1 MDRDLAF
8 RPAGELAALVRTGET
23 SSTEIVAN
31 ALARIDEVGG
41 RLNCFT
47 AVWHDEA
54 AGVAADADAAV
65 RAGRPLG
72 PLHGVPVAVKD
83 TSPVAGRRTT
93 LGSYTHEHWV
103 PDRDAYVVGALRRA
117 GAVIVAQTTSPEFAH
132 SLITDSPLW
141 GPTRNPWD
149 LDRSTGGSSGGSG
162 AAVASGCVPVA
173 EGSDMGGSVRIPAAW
188 CGVVG
193 LKPGLGR
200 IPMDVL
206 PGLFDNIS
214 HHGPIARCVD
224 DARLFL
230 AAVQGPDDADI
241 FSVTTPL
248 DLTSPLDGD
257 LRGLRLGLSV
267 DLGCWA
273 VNAEIASAV
282 CAAAD
287 ALRSAGALVDDVNL
301 PMTARDEA
309 VWVDLWGVFMAANYG
324 HLVEEFAAVM
334 DRSVLDLIELG
345 NSLSAVH
352 LKRLEVER
360 TDLWRRVSAVLA
372 DHDAILCPTMAVPP
386 EPAAK
391 ADQNRGPW
399 PDDDRYHAPD
409 MTAVWNLVSPC
420 PAMSVPCGFHA
431 VGLPIGLQIVGRR
444 WREDT
449 VLRVGRAVEI
459 ALPEVS
465 AARPPS

>member
-1 MDRDLAF
+1 M
-8 RPAGELAALVRTGET
+8 
-23 SSTEIVAN
+23 
-31 ALARIDEVGG
+31 
-41 RLNCFT
+41 
-47 AVWHDEA
+47 
-54 AGVAADADAAV
+54 
-65 RAGRPLG
+65 
-72 PLHGVPVAVKD
+72 
-83 TSPVAGRRTT
+83 
-93 LGSYTHEHWV
+93 
-103 PDRDAYVVGALRRA
+103 
-117 GAVIVAQTTSPEFAH
+117 
-132 SLITDSPLW
+132 
-141 GPTRNPWD
+141 
-149 LDRSTGGSSGGSG
+149 
-162 AAVASGCVPVA
+162 
-173 EGSDMGGSVRIPAAW
+173 
-188 CGVVG
+188 
-193 LKPGLGR
+193 
-200 IPMDVL
+200 
-206 PGLFDNIS
+206 
-214 HHGPIARCVD
+214 
-224 DARLFL
+224 
-230 AAVQGPDDADI
+230 
-241 FSVTTPL
+241 TTPL

-257 LRGLRLGLSV
+257 VRGLRLGLSV
-267 DLGCWA
+267 DLGCWT

-287 ALRSAGALVDDVNL
+287 ALRSAGALVDEVDL

-399 PDDDRYHAPD
+399 PDDGRYHAPD